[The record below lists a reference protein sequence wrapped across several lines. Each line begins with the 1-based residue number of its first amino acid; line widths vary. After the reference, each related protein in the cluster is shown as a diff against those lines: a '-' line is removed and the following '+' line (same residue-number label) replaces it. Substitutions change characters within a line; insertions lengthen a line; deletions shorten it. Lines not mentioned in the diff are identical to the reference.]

1 MSRTGKYSQDITS
14 SLLTPT
20 SGVASVA
27 LRSLAIAAECLDIRR
42 EQEEVLQIF
51 DKIRQETGW
60 RVGFLFDELKE
71 KWGWNEQQQQAQE
84 HAQQMQN
91 ENLAY
96 QHHQPLQPPVN
107 PPPAVHPT
115 TLAPAP
121 PGQVRRPPQGI
132 LNPLMATA
140 DFTMPQHPYQS
151 HYVAPNPVH
160 YAQNPLASLA
170 HHAAAYY

>member
-1 MSRTGKYSQDITS
+1 
-14 SLLTPT
+14 
-20 SGVASVA
+20 VA
-27 LRSLAIAAECLDIRR
+27 LRSLAIAAECLENRR

-71 KWGWNEQQQQAQE
+71 KWGWNEQQQQAHEQVQ
-84 HAQQMQN
+84 HMQN
-91 ENLAY
+91 ENLTY
-96 QHHQPLQPPVN
+96 QPQPLQPPVN
-107 PPPAVHPT
+107 PSGIAHPT
-115 TLAPAP
+115 TLP
-121 PGQVRRPPQGI
+121 PGRRPPQGI

-170 HHAAAYY
+170 QHAAAYY